1 MKQRA
6 NLSEELMRLGDEV
19 SEFAG
24 FEITCTRDCEVL
36 SDELRSFDGRFPVSV
51 STLRRFFGLIP
62 SESQFSSTTLNSL
75 ARYVGYRSF
84 REWSKRH
91 RLDKAS
97 STARSTI
104 AQVPEKLSVT
114 PSTDSP
120 ENWTKEQAEL
130 KIKEFIQSHSN
141 PDNFQLTASQFGKV
155 KHAMFALYQRGILD
169 MGLWME
175 FTKLTH
181 LKEFILEHFPPLDF
195 MNSFG
200 QPLMEEYIR
209 TADSPL
215 KKHFALGVI
224 ASGKIARGE
233 PWQEVLPILPSLS
246 QPKPNVHPLVYARN
260 TGIRMLGLKESGA
273 NPQEY
278 EGTRESLMWAL
289 KHSDDVWPRWSHQ
302 SCYVAFNLSDWATLA
317 QDLEMIEACRSS
329 IVEFRQR
336 QDLYH
341 RSSDIDNV
349 LDIRMIWHDLMLGNI
364 ESAEATIKRLQWDQ
378 FQSMESRT
386 LSIWYHAAHTILG
399 QGDVSI
405 HRANFNHYV
414 ALTGY
419 KGFGNRIQRLLDRIQ
434 S

>member
-6 NLSEELMRLGDEV
+6 NLSEELNRLGDEV

-84 REWSKRH
+84 REWSERQGTGS
-91 RLDKAS
+91 AS
-97 STARSTI
+97 TTARPTH
-104 AQVPEKLSVT
+104 AQEPVRLSAT
-114 PSTDSP
+114 PSTDNP

-130 KIKEFIQSHSN
+130 KIKEFIRSHSD
-141 PDNFQLTASQFGKV
+141 PDNFQLTATQFAKV
-155 KHAMFALYQRGILD
+155 KHAMFALYQRGTLD

-233 PWQEVLPILPSLS
+233 TWQEVLSILPSLS

-260 TGIRMLGLKESGA
+260 TGIRMLGLKETGSNA
-273 NPQEY
+273 QEY
-278 EGTRESLMWAL
+278 KSTRDNLMWAL

-317 QDLEMIEACRSS
+317 QDDELIEGCRTS

-341 RSSDIDNV
+341 RSSDIDTV
-349 LDIRMIWHDLMLGNI
+349 LDIRMIWHDLMLGNT
-364 ESAEATIKRLQWDQ
+364 ESAEATLNRLQWDE

-386 LSIWYHAAHTILG
+386 LSIWYHAAQTILSRD
-399 QGDVSI
+399 DVPI

-419 KGFGNRIQRLLDRIQ
+419 KGFGNRIQRLLQ
-434 S
+434 NLNP